1 MIVLL
6 DTNIVIGFLNGRLDP
21 SVLLKSREGRVSVVT
36 VMELYALPG
45 LGDDELKVIGDVLDV
60 YPPVPLIASTAKR
73 AGELARTYKR
83 GRADLLIAA
92 TALEYSI
99 ELMTLNMKDFKSIR
113 GIKLIGV

>member
-21 SVLLKSREGRVSVVT
+21 SVLLKSLEGRVSVVT

-45 LGDDELKVIGDVLDV
+45 LGEDELKAIGDVLEM

-92 TALEYSI
+92 TALEYGI
-99 ELMTLNMKDFKSIR
+99 GLMTQNSKDFRSIR
-113 GIKLIGV
+113 GVRLVGV